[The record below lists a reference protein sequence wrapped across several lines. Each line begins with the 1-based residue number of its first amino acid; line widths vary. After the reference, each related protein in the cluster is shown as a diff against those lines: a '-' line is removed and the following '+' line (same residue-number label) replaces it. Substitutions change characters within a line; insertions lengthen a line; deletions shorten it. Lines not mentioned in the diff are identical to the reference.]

1 MNTDC
6 VLCEVGTE
14 VLYLFEITV
23 SLRVV
28 NKLTVDLLL
37 FLLFV
42 ITINIRL
49 TY

>member
-1 MNTDC
+1 MT
-6 VLCEVGTE
+6 LTE

-23 SLRVV
+23 SLRMV

-42 ITINIRL
+42 ITINIQL